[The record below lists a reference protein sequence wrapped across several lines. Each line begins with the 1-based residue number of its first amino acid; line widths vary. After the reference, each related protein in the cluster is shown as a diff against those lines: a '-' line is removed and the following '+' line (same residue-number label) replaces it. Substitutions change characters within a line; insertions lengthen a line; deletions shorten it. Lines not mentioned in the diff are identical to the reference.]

1 MSEELNKNQPAL
13 EHNDFEREDLSPA
26 GVMYFM
32 AGLVIV
38 VVVIYVIVTGMYSF
52 LDRYEREHQAALSPM
67 VTPKPDTRVITP
79 EDPLSFP
86 QPRLETDERTQIND
100 FLQKE
105 DQRLLTYDWVNK
117 DSGTVRIPIDRAM
130 DLIVQRGLPVRPE
143 GASTQAAAPARKQS
157 PAKPAAKAAA
167 APGN

>member
-100 FLQKE
+100 FL
-105 DQRLLTYDWVNK
+105 
-117 DSGTVRIPIDRAM
+117 
-130 DLIVQRGLPVRPE
+130 
-143 GASTQAAAPARKQS
+143 ARKICRDLGI
-157 PAKPAAKAAA
+157 PNPD
-167 APGN
+167 